1 MIDKEQVVDM
11 LRARG
16 EHDKALRVKCAL
28 PRQVDPEDDAGL
40 LHAFGI
46 NTSDLPHEDSA
57 TAIRRTA

>member
-28 PRQVDPEDDAGL
+28 PRQVDPDDDAGL
-40 LHAFGI
+40 LHALGI
-46 NTSDLPHEDSA
+46 NTSDLPDRESPSG
-57 TAIRRTA
+57 IRRTA